1 MNTRL
6 SESLAGKFRAHL
18 LPTLLVAG
26 SLLAAAAAAAEAQT
40 PAATETTG
48 SLQPGDVIRLRI
60 WREPDLSGEFPVDEK
75 GTAVFPRLGPIS
87 VVGLP
92 LDSLK
97 QRLVDSYT
105 VYLRNPAIEVTLLRR
120 ITILGAVRNPG
131 LYPVDPTMTLTDAFA
146 LAGGISPEAKANK
159 VELVR
164 GGQRTQLDISQA
176 TRIQDTAV
184 RSGDQLFV
192 PTRSWLSRNTWVI
205 TAGVGTTV
213 SILLAVLR

>member
-1 MNTRL
+1 MHL
-6 SESLAGKFRAHL
+6 LQIFAVVAGLAGG
-18 LPTLLVAG
+18 P
-26 SLLAAAAAAAEAQT
+26 LAADAQT
-40 PAATETTG
+40 PARADTVG
-48 SLQPGDVIRLRI
+48 SLQPGDIIRTRI
-60 WREPDLSGEFPVDEK
+60 WREPDLSGEFSVDEK

-97 QRLVDSYT
+97 KRLVDSYT

-131 LYPVDPTMTLTDAFA
+131 LYPVDATMTLTDAFA
-146 LAGGISPEAKANK
+146 LAGGISPDAKPNQ

-164 GGQRTQLDISQA
+164 AGERTRFNISQG

-192 PTRSWLSRNTWVI
+192 PTKSWLSRNTWVI
-205 TAGVGTTV
+205 TAGIGTTV
-213 SILLAVLR
+213 SVLLALLR